1 MRIWRTDFTIFH
13 SKLKIGQISPKTKI
27 VLDLLEYLR
36 ASKFE
41 GKKNEYDSNISRFY
55 IQNINLD
62 KLLPELKSD

>member
-55 IQNINLD
+55 I
-62 KLLPELKSD
+62 